1 MSVPLL
7 EIDDLHVHFP
17 VKNNLFKKN
26 KQYVRAVN
34 GVNISLHK
42 GETLGIVGESG
53 CGKSTLARAILGLT
67 DEVEGSIM
75 FEGENLLSLNK
86 KARRKRAADI
96 QMVFQDPYTSLNPRM
111 KVGEII
117 AAPLRAGKKENV
129 ELQVRE
135 LLELVGL
142 NQADYYKLPHQF
154 SGGQRQRIGIARAL
168 ALKPKLIVL
177 DEPVSALDVSIQ
189 AQIINLLVDL
199 QKQ

>member
-1 MSVPLL
+1 MSEPLL
-7 EIDDLHVHFP
+7 EVHNLEVYFP
-17 VKNNLFKKN
+17 IKKGVFKKKAGN
-26 KQYVRAVN
+26 VKAVN
-34 GVNISLHK
+34 GVNLSVNK

-154 SGGQRQRIGIARAL
+154 SGGQR
-168 ALKPKLIVL
+168 
-177 DEPVSALDVSIQ
+177 
-189 AQIINLLVDL
+189 
-199 QKQ
+199 